1 MVWLGGF
8 LHRNLHLEQMKVGI
22 QNKKGWLILVLNDG
36 NRRTMA
42 TGIRADIAG
51 AKSLAQKIATRIE
64 LDFLHRDEGYYDPTL
79 LKYKPHLLGKSATEI
94 SAPELFE
101 RYTKH
106 QAKAKGLAQSGIN
119 SRYIA
124 LRKML
129 EKVLDVPAN
138 TIGKR
143 EAERFADVCADTI
156 QSDTAKARIW
166 LLVSCW
172 DWAKGKYH
180 VEEENP
186 FRGLS
191 DRFRSQPKKPK
202 RPFSVAEVRAI
213 LDGFR
218 ADRYYTHYA
227 DYAAFLL
234 GVGTRPGE
242 AAGLAWENVAS
253 DFTSIYICQSFSRG
267 VVGDTKT
274 KESRTVNLS
283 PSIVAMLERRM
294 NDKQPKPSDLV
305 FFTPKGLPIDDR
317 NFRRRAWTKVL
328 KAAGVEYR
336 CPYTSRGT
344 VASHALA
351 SHQNHVSVA
360 KALGNSPKVLYDHY
374 VDIIEN
380 RPVFVDF
387 N

>member
-1 MVWLGGF
+1 VDLYTAIYTS
-8 LHRNLHLEQMKVGI
+8 EQMKVGI
-22 QNKKGWLILVLNDG
+22 QDKKGWLILAWNDG

-42 TGIRADIAG
+42 TGIRADITG
-51 AKSLAQKIATRIE
+51 AKALAQKIATKIE
-64 LDFLHRDEGYYDPTL
+64 LDFLQRDEGHYDETL
-79 LKYKPHLLGKSATEI
+79 LKYKPHILGKSATEI
-94 SAPELFE
+94 SAPELFD
-101 RYTKH
+101 RFTKH

-138 TIGKR
+138 TIGTR
-143 EAERFADVCADTI
+143 EAERFADICATTL

-166 LLVSCW
+166 LLASCW
-172 DWAKGKYH
+172 DWAKGKHH
-180 VEEENP
+180 VKEENP

-191 DRFRSQPKKPK
+191 TRFRSQQKKKKKP
-202 RPFSVAEVRAI
+202 FSLVEVRGI

-218 ADRYYTHYA
+218 SSRYYAHYA

-234 GVGTRPGE
+234 GVGSRPGE
-242 AAGLAWENVAS
+242 AAGLLWENVS
-253 DFTSIYICQSFSRG
+253 TDFTKVDFCQSFSRG
-267 VVGDTKT
+267 VVGDIKT
-274 KESRTVNLS
+274 KKLRTVNLS
-283 PSIVAMLERRM
+283 PSIVAMLKRRM
-294 NDKQPKPSDLV
+294 EAQQPNPSDLV
-305 FFTPKGLPIDDR
+305 FFTPTGLPIDDR

-351 SHQNHVSVA
+351 SHQDHVSVA

-374 VDIIEN
+374 VDTIDD
-380 RPVFVDF
+380 RTVFVDF
-387 N
+387 D

>member
-1 MVWLGGF
+1 MDFYTAVYTS
-8 LHRNLHLEQMKVGI
+8 EQMKVGI
-22 QNKKGWLILVLNDG
+22 QNKKGWLILAWNDG
-36 NRRTMA
+36 SRRTIA

-51 AKSLAQKIATRIE
+51 AKKLAQKIATRIE
-64 LDFLHRDEGYYDPTL
+64 LDFLQRDEGHYDKTL
-79 LKYKPHLLGKSATEI
+79 LKYKPRLLGKSATEI
-94 SAPELFE
+94 SVPELFN
-101 RYTKH
+101 RYTKY

-143 EAERFADVCADTI
+143 EAERFADACADTL

-166 LLVSCW
+166 LLTSCW
-172 DWAKGKYH
+172 DWAKDKYH
-180 VEEENP
+180 VTQQNP

-213 LDGFR
+213 LNGFR
-218 ADRYYTHYA
+218 SSRYYAHYA

-242 AAGLAWENVAS
+242 AAGLLWENVAP

-283 PSIVAMLERRM
+283 PSIVAMLKRRM
-294 NDKQPKPSDLV
+294 EAQQPKPSDLV
-305 FFTPKGLPIDDR
+305 FFTPNGLPIDDR
-317 NFRRRAWTKVL
+317 NFRRRAWTMVL
-328 KAAGVEYR
+328 KDAGVKYRSPYKSRGTAASHSLAAGVDYI
-336 CPYTSRGT
+336 
-344 VASHALA
+344 
-351 SHQNHVSVA
+351 SVA
-360 KALGNSPKVLYDHY
+360 KALGNSPRVLHAHY
-374 VDIIEN
+374 SDIIES
-380 RPVFVDF
+380 RSVFVDF
-387 N
+387 D